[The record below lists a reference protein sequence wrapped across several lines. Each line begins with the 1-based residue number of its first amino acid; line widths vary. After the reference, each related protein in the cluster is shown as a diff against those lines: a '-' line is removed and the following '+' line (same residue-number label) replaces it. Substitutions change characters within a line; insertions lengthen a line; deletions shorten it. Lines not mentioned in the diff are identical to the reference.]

1 MDKQSIK
8 NILKILSLVGMGLS
22 FLFLLPIFIGVHYQ
36 EHFFD
41 FLVFDAGFFLL
52 NFLFYLVVRNHEVA
66 LSIKEG
72 ILSVNLIWILLG
84 VAGGVPLYLY
94 SDISILQAFFEAISG
109 FTTTGAT
116 IYADIEALP
125 NMLLMHRSLMHWIG
139 GMGIIVL
146 SVGLLSLINPN
157 GSLTLFKAE
166 STGIKLEKITPKIK
180 DTAIQLWLI
189 YLLFTAICTF
199 LLTIEGM
206 NFFDALNHAFST
218 ISTGGFSTKNSS
230 VGYFSDDPL
239 ILWTITFFMIISGI
253 NFLAHLK
260 FMKGDTIGY
269 KTEEV
274 FWYLV
279 IFLTI
284 SLALMI
290 SALIKTDLG
299 WFEALTHASFNVASL
314 LTTTGF
320 ASNDYELWGSLC
332 VTLFFIVMLIG
343 GNVGSTS
350 GGVKVVRFVLG
361 AKVAFAEIQKILHP
375 SAIINVFMNK
385 NVISPNII
393 SATFGFFLLFVFT
406 NAIIVVYLF
415 ANGYDAL
422 TSVST
427 AIACVGNVGPGF
439 GMIGP
444 SKNYAFFSDVD
455 LSILSFAMIIGRL
468 EIYTFFLILMPNF
481 WKKF

>member
-8 NILKILSLVGMGLS
+8 NILKLLSTVGMGLS
-22 FLFLLPIFIGVHYQ
+22 ILFLLPIFVGAYYEEHYVD
-36 EHFFD
+36 FIMFD
-41 FLVFDAGFFLL
+41 TSFFLI
-52 NFLFYLVVRNHEVA
+52 NFFFYLLVRNHKVG

-84 VAGGVPLYLY
+84 IAGGIPLYIY
-94 SDISILQAFFEAISG
+94 TDISVMKAFFEAVSG

-116 IYADIEALP
+116 IYQDIEALP
-125 NMLLMHRSLMHWIG
+125 NMILMHRSLMHWIG

-180 DTAIQLWLI
+180 DTATQLWII
-189 YLLFTAICTF
+189 YLLFTATCTF

-206 NFFDALNHAFST
+206 GFFDAINHAFST

-230 VGYFSDDPL
+230 VGYFAQDPL

-274 FWYLV
+274 FWYLI
-279 IFLTI
+279 IFCSISILLT
-284 SLALMI
+284 L
-290 SALIKTDLG
+290 SAMQKTDFE
-299 WFEALTHASFNVASL
+299 WFEAFTHASFNVASL

-320 ASNDYELWGSLC
+320 ASSDYELWGQLC
-332 VTLFFIVMLIG
+332 ITLFFIVMLIG
-343 GNVGSTS
+343 GNAGSTS
-350 GGVKVVRFVLG
+350 GGVKIIRFVLG
-361 AKVAFAEIQKILHP
+361 AKVVIAEIKKILHP
-375 SAIINVFMNK
+375 NAIINVFVNHNMLPT
-385 NVISPNII
+385 NVI

-406 NAIIVVYLF
+406 NAIVVVYLY

-422 TSVST
+422 SSIST
-427 AIACVGNVGPGF
+427 AIACIGNVGPGF
-439 GMIGP
+439 GLVGP
-444 SKNYAFFSDVD
+444 AKNYAFFHDTD
-455 LSILSFAMIIGRL
+455 LFVLSLAMIIGRL
-468 EIYTFFLILMPNF
+468 EIYTFFLVLMPSF